1 MAAGSQQEQAKV
13 HLPHQPVYVRFVHM
27 CGQTLQGACHDG
39 MKAATMAVARIH
51 TGDICIPM
59 SKMNAQE
66 TAIRPT
72 DGQNGET
79 LAASI
84 RRQLETDIAEGR
96 LEPGA
101 RLDEQDLAKRFGVS
115 RTPVREA
122 LRLLGAD
129 GLAELRGRQG
139 AAVRVITLPAVLE
152 MFQVMGE
159 LEGLCARLA
168 ARRITPGQRQRIADA
183 HEALKI
189 SANRGADAFYDAN
202 QAFHEAIYDAS
213 ANTFL
218 AEQTRL
224 LRNRVAPYR
233 RRVTAMPTR
242 IADTLRE
249 HEAVMI
255 AIFDHDPE
263 AAHRAMRAHLSLLG
277 DDLTDFIAG
286 FDARVGIPIA

>member
-1 MAAGSQQEQAKV
+1 
-13 HLPHQPVYVRFVHM
+13 
-27 CGQTLQGACHDG
+27 
-39 MKAATMAVARIH
+39 
-51 TGDICIPM
+51 M
-59 SKMNAQE
+59 SKIYAQE
-66 TAIRPT
+66 TEFRPT
-72 DGQNGET
+72 DGQTGET

-84 RRQLETDIAEGR
+84 RRHLETDIAEGR

-122 LRLLGAD
+122 LRLLAAD

-139 AAVRVITLPAVLE
+139 AAVRIITLPTVLE

-168 ARRITPGQRQRIADA
+168 ARRITPGQRQRIAEA
-183 HEALKI
+183 HEALKA
-189 SANRGADAFYDAN
+189 SAGHGADAFYEAN

-213 ANTFL
+213 ANAFL
-218 AEQTRL
+218 AEQTRS

-233 RRVTAMPTR
+233 RRVTAMPSR

-249 HEAVMI
+249 HEAVMT

-263 AAHRAMRAHLSLLG
+263 AAHSAMRAHLSLLG